1 MQAWK
6 DVRMGIVL
14 AASALLL
21 GIAWGGVLAV
31 AHEDLHAYLT
41 QAAEGAGMAAPSHA
55 HEDDMHMDEHAH
67 AASEHLHAASLDE
80 EAMERLM
87 RGHVHWMGVGLIAL
101 AGSLALAAMGAPS
114 SLRRA
119 GAWLLGVGA
128 VAYPFAWILMGL
140 RTPQLGA
147 EAAEASVAW
156 LFVPAVGA
164 VAAGIVLVA
173 FAALVGVGGRK

>member
-1 MQAWK
+1 MAWQ

-14 AASALLL
+14 AITALLL

-31 AHEDLHAYLT
+31 EHENLHAYL
-41 QAAEGAGMAAPSHA
+41 AGQVQHA
-55 HEDDMHMDEHAH
+55 HPSAPHTHAEDMREDDHGAP
-67 AASEHLHAASLDE
+67 EHLHAESLDE

-101 AGSLALAAMGAPS
+101 AGSLALGVLGAS
-114 SLRRA
+114 SLLRRA

-128 VAYPFAWILMGL
+128 VAYPPAWILMGL
-140 RTPQLGA
+140 RTPRLGPG
-147 EAAEASVAW
+147 AAEASVAW

-173 FAALVGVGGRK
+173 FAALAAAGGKR